1 MPSNFWYLLKSCGF
15 IQNRH
20 VIIESKAT
28 KKVLYSPSL
37 RNNQFSLSRCVYFS
51 PKIKRLKKVRK
62 IRFFKI
68 PIFQKFESFKKITP
82 N

>member
-20 VIIESKAT
+20 VIIESKAA
-28 KKVLYSPSL
+28 KKVQYSPSF
-37 RNNQFSLSRCVYFS
+37 RNNQISLSRCVYFS
-51 PKIKRLKKVRK
+51 SKIIHFKKVRK

-68 PIFQKFESFKKITP
+68 PIFQKFESFKK
-82 N
+82 